1 MVKGDLGSV
10 KRSAALILVG
20 VAVAAVLMALSRP
33 PAAAAAT
40 DRLPDLGMARLRDL
54 SIDTTTRPG
63 RRLLRFTTVIVNIGV
78 GPFETVGSRPD
89 TSVPE
94 LAVTQRIFNDAGSSR
109 EVSTPAVMFWAGDG
123 HDHWHVRDAEAYA
136 LVRLDNG
143 HRVGTGVKEG
153 FCYFDNTAYRPWLA
167 GAPSAPVYK
176 GCGTAG
182 DLTVTTGLSVGWG
195 DTYPA
200 WRTLQWIDITG
211 LKSGRYRLRATADP
225 ANWFAEMN
233 NANNSTWVKLK
244 LTSSDVKVLA
254 YGPAA

>member
-63 RRLLRFTTVIVNIGV
+63 RRLLRFTTIIVNVGA
-78 GPFETVGSRPD
+78 GPFETIGRRPD
-89 TSVPE
+89 TGTTQM
-94 LAVTQRIFNDAGSSR
+94 AVSQRIYNSAGSYR
-109 EVSTPAVMFWAGDG
+109 QVSTPAVMFWAGDG
-123 HDHWHVRDAEAYA
+123 HDHWHVRDVEAYR
-136 LVRLDNG
+136 LIRLDNG
-143 HRVGTGVKEG
+143 RRVGTGAKHG
-153 FCYFDNTAYRPWLA
+153 FCYFDNTAYRLGLV
-167 GAPSAPVYK
+167 GAPSAPVYG
-176 GCGTAG
+176 GCGRAG
-182 DLTVTTGLSVGWG
+182 DLRVSTGLSVGWG

-200 WRTLQWIDITG
+200 GIAFQWIDITG
-211 LKSGRYRLRATADP
+211 LKAGRYRLRAIADP
-225 ANWFAEMN
+225 ANWFAETN
-233 NANNSTWVKLK
+233 NANNSTWVDLK
-244 LTSSDVKVLA
+244 LTGAGVRVVA